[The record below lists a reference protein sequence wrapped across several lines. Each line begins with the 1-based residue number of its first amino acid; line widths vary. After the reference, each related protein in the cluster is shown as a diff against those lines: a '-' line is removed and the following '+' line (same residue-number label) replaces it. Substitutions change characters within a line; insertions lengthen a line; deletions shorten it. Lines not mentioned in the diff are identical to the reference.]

1 MAIYWILVAL
11 VFLVSVPIQRHP
23 SKSSAR
29 VYLLIVFLMLWIVSG
44 FRAFSVGIDT
54 KEYVGIFNNIG
65 DLALLKDRF
74 EIGFLRYTEIL
85 HGISANAGILLMVS
99 SAICIGIACLFTE
112 EFSKNPV
119 LSMLLYI
126 LLGDYFSQ
134 MNAMRQAIAVSLMM
148 ISFMVLLKTDGGRQR
163 FISALLILLA
173 AAFHTIAIVGVIPW
187 ILVVLSN
194 SDKKAFHSFTASK
207 MLKITLLI
215 SGIAFVVFPIIMVV
229 AAKLLPPYY
238 AAYLEGEWSDSNY
251 NASLFNTLIQLAFAI
266 VGVIV
271 FKNKE
276 LNKEQ
281 RFAAIMLSLTIFF
294 EVLSMRM
301 EIWGRIAGFFSIYTD
316 LLWASEVTA
325 EIQST
330 KIRRIL
336 NTTIVLCSAAY
347 MLIVLTFRPEWTL
360 VIPYRF
366 GW

>member
-1 MAIYWILVAL
+1 M
-11 VFLVSVPIQRHP
+11 
-23 SKSSAR
+23 
-29 VYLLIVFLMLWIVSG
+29 M
-44 FRAFSVGIDT
+44 
-54 KEYVGIFNNIG
+54 
-65 DLALLKDRF
+65 
-74 EIGFLRYTEIL
+74 
-85 HGISANAGILLMVS
+85 
-99 SAICIGIACLFTE
+99 
-112 EFSKNPV
+112 
-119 LSMLLYI
+119 LYI

-215 SGIAFVVFPIIMVV
+215 SGIAFVVYPIIMVV

-271 FKNKE
+271 FRN
-276 LNKEQ
+276 
-281 RFAAIMLSLTIFF
+281 IMLSLTIFF

-301 EIWGRIAGFFSIYTD
+301 EIWGRIAGFFSIYTN

-347 MLIVLTFRPEWTL
+347 MLIVLIFRPEWTL